1 MAENAA
7 RKRGLVTAHAGDRD
21 AGWLE
26 RALWQ
31 LEADWGPLTGVGGPL
46 CFVVDEC
53 ADVAASFSAD
63 PHLAEL
69 AAQ

>member
-1 MAENAA
+1 MAEKAA
-7 RKRGLVTAHAGDRD
+7 RKHGLIMRHDSDRD
-21 AGWLE
+21 IGWLE

-46 CFVVDEC
+46 CFVVDAC
-53 ADVAASFSAD
+53 SDVAANFSAD

-69 AAQ
+69 ATQ